1 MSNTKQI
8 LKDALVDAKTVRE
21 TALAQAKLALEEAFT
36 PQLQSMLAAKLQ
48 EMEIEEEIDTKAV
61 GQSGRDESD
70 EAMEETL
77 DLEALLAEDS
87 VEEAKEEGEAEEETS
102 EEKPED
108 EPGEEK
114 AGEPEEDKD
123 ITEMTPEEVEEYIR
137 TIASEEFAKLEAGQ
151 GEALPGEGEEE
162 INLDAELGPNAGEE
176 EINLDEMIDEEE
188 AVNEEEIDENDINID
203 ELLAEFGLSEEE
215 EINEGEVNEADIDVN
230 ALMNALAGAGGVM
243 GVGAGLSMIFD
254 KAIAGKLGTAAKAAA
269 EKIAGKNPDRIKM
282 EEALETVEQLRATLQ
297 EVNLLNAKLLYMNK
311 VFKGTN
317 LTESQKVD
325 VVKTFDKA
333 ESAKEAK
340 LVYESLITSFTK
352 KAETKSAI
360 KESVGFASKAVGMI
374 SGNSNAKVIETDAQF
389 DRWNKLAFGK

>member
-8 LKDALVDAKTVRE
+8 LKDAIADAKAVRE

-36 PQLQSMLAAKLQ
+36 PQLQSMLAAKLN
-48 EMEIEEEIDTKAV
+48 EMEMEDEVKEEVAEGADD
-61 GQSGRDESD
+61 Q
-70 EAMEETL
+70 MEETL

-102 EEKPED
+102 EEAPE
-108 EPGEEK
+108 EEAGEEK
-114 AGEPEEDKD
+114 AGEEEEDKD
-123 ITEMTPEEVEEYIR
+123 ITEMSPEEVEEYIR
-137 TIASEEFAKLEAGQ
+137 TIAAEEFAKLETEQ
-151 GEALPGEGEEE
+151 GEEIPGEEGEE
-162 INLDAELGPNAGEE
+162 IDLDAELGAEGGEEE

-188 AVNEEEIDENDINID
+188 TVNEEEIDENDINID

-215 EINEGEVNEADIDVN
+215 VEEGYGKDKDESKSEMEEELAQ
-230 ALMNALAGAGGVM
+230 ALAT
-243 GVGAGLSMIFD
+243 ID
-254 KAIAGKLGTAAKAAA
+254 
-269 EKIAGKNPDRIKM
+269 E
-282 EEALETVEQLRATLQ
+282 LRSSIQ

-317 LTESQKVD
+317 LTESQKID

-340 LVYESLITSFTK
+340 LVYESMITTFTK
-352 KAETKSAI
+352 KAETKSNI

-374 SGNSNAKVIETDAQF
+374 TNSGAKVIETDAQYN
-389 DRWNKLAFGK
+389 RWEKLAFGI

>member
-8 LKDALVDAKTVRE
+8 LKDAIADAKAVRE

-36 PQLQSMLAAKLQ
+36 PQLQSMLAAKLN
-48 EMEIEEEIDTKAV
+48 EMEMEE
-61 GQSGRDESD
+61 DEKPVAEGAD
-70 EAMEETL
+70 DQMEETL

-102 EEKPED
+102 EEAPE
-108 EPGEEK
+108 EEAGEEK
-114 AGEPEEDKD
+114 AGEEEEDKD
-123 ITEMTPEEVEEYIR
+123 ITEMSPEEVEEYIR
-137 TIASEEFAKLEAGQ
+137 TIAAEEFAKLETEQ
-151 GEALPGEGEEE
+151 GEEIPGEEGEE
-162 INLDAELGPNAGEE
+162 IDLDAELGAEGGEEE

-188 AVNEEEIDENDINID
+188 TVNEEEIDENDINID

-215 EINEGEVNEADIDVN
+215 VEEGYGKDKDESKSEMEEELAQ
-230 ALMNALAGAGGVM
+230 ALAT
-243 GVGAGLSMIFD
+243 ID
-254 KAIAGKLGTAAKAAA
+254 
-269 EKIAGKNPDRIKM
+269 E
-282 EEALETVEQLRATLQ
+282 LRSSIQ

-317 LTESQKVD
+317 LTESQKID

-340 LVYESLITSFTK
+340 LVYESMITTFTK
-352 KAETKSAI
+352 KAETKSNI

-374 SGNSNAKVIETDAQF
+374 TNSGAKVIETDAQYN
-389 DRWNKLAFGK
+389 RWEKLAFGK

>member
-8 LKDALVDAKTVRE
+8 LKDAIADAKAIRE

-48 EMEIEEEIDTKAV
+48 EMEEEDVKEEVT
-61 GQSGRDESD
+61 
-70 EAMEETL
+70 EAADDQMEETL

-87 VEEAKEEGEAEEETS
+87 VEEAKEEEAEEETS
-102 EEKPED
+102 EEAPEK
-108 EPGEEK
+108 EAGEEK
-114 AGEPEEDKD
+114 EGEEEEDKD

-137 TIASEEFAKLEAGQ
+137 TIAAEEFAKLETEQ
-151 GEALPGEGEEE
+151 GEEVPGAEGEEIDLDAELGANAPAGEEEE
-162 INLDAELGPNAGEE
+162 INLE
-176 EINLDEMIDEEE
+176 EMIDEM
-188 AVNEEEIDENDINID
+188 ADEEEIDENDINID

-215 EINEGEVNEADIDVN
+215 EVEEGY
-230 ALMNALAGAGGVM
+230 
-243 GVGAGLSMIFD
+243 
-254 KAIAGKLGTAAKAAA
+254 GKDEDDDSKS
-269 EKIAGKNPDRIKM
+269 KM
-282 EEALETVEQLRATLQ
+282 EEELAQALATIDELRSSIQ

-317 LTESQKVD
+317 LTESQKID

-340 LVYESLITSFTK
+340 LVYESMITTFTK

-374 SGNSNAKVIETDAQF
+374 TNSGAKVIETDAQYS
-389 DRWNKLAFGK
+389 RWEKLAFGK

>member
-48 EMEIEEEIDTKAV
+48 EMEMEEDEKKEEEAYE
-61 GQSGRDESD
+61 QSGMDG
-70 EAMEETL
+70 MEETL

-87 VEEAKEEGEAEEETS
+87 VEEAKEEGEEAEEETS

-123 ITEMTPEEVEEYIR
+123 ITEMSPEEVEEYIR
-137 TIASEEFAKLEAGQ
+137 TIAAEEFAKLETEQ
-151 GEALPGEGEEE
+151 GEEAPGKEGEE
-162 INLDAELGPNAGEE
+162 IDLDAELGPEANGEE
-176 EINLDEMIDEEE
+176 EINLDEMIDESDLDEQKYGDE
-188 AVNEEEIDENDINID
+188 GEKEIDENEINID
-203 ELLAEFGLSEEE
+203 ELLAEFGLSEDDSLGDEGEE
-215 EINEGEVNEADIDVN
+215 EVKEDES
-230 ALMNALAGAGGVM
+230 ALA
-243 GVGAGLSMIFD
+243 
-254 KAIAGKLGTAAKAAA
+254 
-269 EKIAGKNPDRIKM
+269 
-282 EEALETVEQLRATLQ
+282 EELAQALATIDELRSSLQ

-317 LTESQKVD
+317 LTESQKID

-340 LVYESLITSFTK
+340 LVYESMITSFAK
-352 KAETKSAI
+352 KAEVKSNI
-360 KESVGFASKAVGMI
+360 KESVGFASKAVGVI
-374 SGNSNAKVIETDAQF
+374 AGASSNKVIDSDAQVA
-389 DRWNKLAFGK
+389 RWAKLAGL

>member
-8 LKDALVDAKTVRE
+8 LKDAIADAKAVRE

-36 PQLQSMLAAKLQ
+36 PQLQSMLAAKLN
-48 EMEIEEEIDTKAV
+48 EMEMEDEVKEEVAEGADD
-61 GQSGRDESD
+61 Q
-70 EAMEETL
+70 MEETL

-102 EEKPED
+102 EEAPE
-108 EPGEEK
+108 EEAGEET
-114 AGEPEEDKD
+114 AGEEEDKD
-123 ITEMTPEEVEEYIR
+123 ITEMSPEEVEEYIR
-137 TIASEEFAKLEAGQ
+137 TIAAEEFAKLETEQ
-151 GEALPGEGEEE
+151 GEEIPGEEGEE
-162 INLDAELGPNAGEE
+162 IDLDAELGAEGGEEE

-188 AVNEEEIDENDINID
+188 TVNEEEIDENDINID

-215 EINEGEVNEADIDVN
+215 VEEGYGKDEDESKSEMEEELAQ
-230 ALMNALAGAGGVM
+230 ALAT
-243 GVGAGLSMIFD
+243 ID
-254 KAIAGKLGTAAKAAA
+254 
-269 EKIAGKNPDRIKM
+269 E
-282 EEALETVEQLRATLQ
+282 LRSSIQ

-317 LTESQKVD
+317 LTESQKID

-340 LVYESLITSFTK
+340 LVYESMITTFTK
-352 KAETKSAI
+352 KAETKSNI

-374 SGNSNAKVIETDAQF
+374 TNSGAKVIETDAQYN
-389 DRWNKLAFGK
+389 RWEKLAFGK

>member
-8 LKDALVDAKTVRE
+8 LKDAIADAKAVRE

-36 PQLQSMLAAKLQ
+36 PQLQSMLAAKLN
-48 EMEIEEEIDTKAV
+48 EMEMED
-61 GQSGRDESD
+61 DEKPVAEGAD
-70 EAMEETL
+70 DQMEETL

-102 EEKPED
+102 EEAPE
-108 EPGEEK
+108 EEAGEEK
-114 AGEPEEDKD
+114 AGEEEEDKD
-123 ITEMTPEEVEEYIR
+123 ITEMSPEEVEEYIR
-137 TIASEEFAKLEAGQ
+137 TIAAEEFAKLETEQ
-151 GEALPGEGEEE
+151 GEEIPGEEGEE
-162 INLDAELGPNAGEE
+162 IDLDAELGAEGGEEE

-188 AVNEEEIDENDINID
+188 TVNEEEIDENDINID

-215 EINEGEVNEADIDVN
+215 VEEGYGKDEDESKSEMEEELAQ
-230 ALMNALAGAGGVM
+230 ALAT
-243 GVGAGLSMIFD
+243 ID
-254 KAIAGKLGTAAKAAA
+254 
-269 EKIAGKNPDRIKM
+269 E
-282 EEALETVEQLRATLQ
+282 LRSSIQ

-317 LTESQKVD
+317 LTESQKIN

-340 LVYESLITSFTK
+340 LVYESMITSFTN
-352 KAETKSAI
+352 KAETKSNI

-374 SGNSNAKVIETDAQF
+374 TNSGAKVIETDAQYS
-389 DRWNKLAFGK
+389 RWEKLAFGK